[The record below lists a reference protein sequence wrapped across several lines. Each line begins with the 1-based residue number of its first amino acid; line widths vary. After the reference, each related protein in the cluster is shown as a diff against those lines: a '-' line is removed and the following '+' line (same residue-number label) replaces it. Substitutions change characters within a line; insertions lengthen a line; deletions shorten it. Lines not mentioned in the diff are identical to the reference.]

1 MVVISATYMHK
12 SLEILYYIYVC
23 YILKD
28 FNIDS
33 IGLVSMS
40 VPLYIAESVP
50 AKIRG
55 TLVVMNISFIAGGVL
70 AAALVSGVF
79 SNDSWPWGWR

>member
-1 MVVISATYMHK
+1 M
-12 SLEILYYIYVC
+12 C
-23 YILKD
+23 YLLKD

-50 AKIRG
+50 AKICG